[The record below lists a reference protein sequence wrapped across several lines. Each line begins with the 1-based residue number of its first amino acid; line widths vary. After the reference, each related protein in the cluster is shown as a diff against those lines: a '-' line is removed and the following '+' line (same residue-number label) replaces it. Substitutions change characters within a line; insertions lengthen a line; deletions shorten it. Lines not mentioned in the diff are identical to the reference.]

1 MVEGAAYT
9 SPARN
14 SKVSPFRGTVKAPR
28 ILFIAMARMYK
39 LQQRPGR
46 ASA

>member
-1 MVEGAAYT
+1 MEGAAYT

-14 SKVSPFRGTVKAPR
+14 SNVSPFRGTAKAPR
-28 ILFIAMARMYK
+28 ILFIAMASMYK
-39 LQQRPGR
+39 LQQRLGR